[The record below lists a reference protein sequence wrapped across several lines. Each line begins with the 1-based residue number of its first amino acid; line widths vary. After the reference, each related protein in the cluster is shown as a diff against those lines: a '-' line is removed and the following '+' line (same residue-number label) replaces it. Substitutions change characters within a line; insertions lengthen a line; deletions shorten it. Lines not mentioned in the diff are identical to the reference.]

1 MSPAAYKSL
10 RERALEAT
18 DKVQAILNTNDV
30 EHKMEVVKAIEQAI
44 IDALLQERERCAT
57 VAYDHVCSEDRD
69 KAHKVAEEIRRIR
82 SALTANLNS
91 MR

>member
-1 MSPAAYKSL
+1 MSSSHKSL
-10 RERALEAT
+10 RERAQEASI
-18 DKVQAILNTNDV
+18 KVQGILNTNDV
-30 EHKMEVVKAIEQAI
+30 EHEMEVVKAIEQAI

-57 VAYDHVCSEDRD
+57 VAFDQVCVEDRD

-82 SALTANLNS
+82 TALAVNLGS

>member
-1 MSPAAYKSL
+1 MSSSHKSL
-10 RERALEAT
+10 RERAEET
-18 DKVQAILNTNDV
+18 SKTVHAILKSNDV
-30 EHKMEVVKAIEQAI
+30 EHELEVVKAIEQAI

-57 VAYDHVCSEDRD
+57 VAYDQVCVEDRD

-82 SALTANLNS
+82 TALAVNLGS

>member
-1 MSPAAYKSL
+1 MSDTYKSL
-10 RERALEAT
+10 RERALET
-18 DKVQAILNTNDV
+18 SKKVEAILNIKGT
-30 EHKMEVVKAIEQAI
+30 EHELEVAKAIEQAI

-57 VAYDHVCSEDRD
+57 VAYDHCCAEDRD

-82 SALTANLNS
+82 SALTTNLNS

>member
-1 MSPAAYKSL
+1 MSTVHKSL
-10 RERALEAT
+10 RERAIET
-18 DKVQAILNTNDV
+18 SNKVQSILNIDCA
-30 EHKMEVVKAIEQAI
+30 EHKQEVVKAIEQAI

-57 VAYDHVCSEDRD
+57 VAYDHCCAEDRD

-82 SALTANLNS
+82 NALTANLTS

>member
-1 MSPAAYKSL
+1 MSHAVYKSL
-10 RERALEAT
+10 RERAIEVS
-18 DKVQAILNTNDV
+18 DKVQTILNTNDV

-44 IDALLQERERCAT
+44 IDALLQERERCAS
-57 VAYDHVCSEDRD
+57 VAYDQVCSEDRD

-82 SALTANLNS
+82 TALSANLNS

>member
-1 MSPAAYKSL
+1 MSPIHKSL
-10 RERALEAT
+10 RERAQDASK
-18 DKVQAILNTNDV
+18 KVQEILNTNDV
-30 EHKMEVVKAIEQAI
+30 EHEMEVVKAIEQAI

-57 VAYDHVCSEDRD
+57 VAYDQVCEEDRD

-82 SALTANLNS
+82 NALSANLNS

>member
-1 MSPAAYKSL
+1 MSTVYKSL
-10 RERALEAT
+10 RERALET
-18 DKVQAILNTNDV
+18 SQKVQGILNINCA
-30 EHKMEVVKAIEQAI
+30 EHEQEVVKAIEQAI

-57 VAYDHVCSEDRD
+57 VAYDHCCAEDRD

-82 SALTANLNS
+82 TALTANLES